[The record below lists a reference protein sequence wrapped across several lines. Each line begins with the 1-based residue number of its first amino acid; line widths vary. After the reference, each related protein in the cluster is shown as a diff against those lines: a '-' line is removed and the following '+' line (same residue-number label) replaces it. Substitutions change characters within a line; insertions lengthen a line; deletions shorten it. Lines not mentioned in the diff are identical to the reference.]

1 MKQLKKANGKKQQK
15 KPISAEKSEEAMIG
29 GIIEGSPD
37 AVGVAVLRLA
47 CGCRKMAAV
56 DKEGEPASKVIIYRD
71 NSLNVC
77 DQCKEDDGAYIR
89 VRESFIHWIEPAPE
103 PERQEII
110 AGKVFGTVPTH

>member
-1 MKQLKKANGKKQQK
+1 MKQPKKAGAKKRK
-15 KPISAEKSEEAMIG
+15 KNQVSVEKSEEAMIG

-56 DKEGEPASKVIIYRD
+56 DQEGEPASKVIIYRD

-77 DQCKEDDGAYIR
+77 DQCKEDNGAYIR
-89 VRESFIHWIEPAPE
+89 VRESFIHWIEPPPA
-103 PERQEII
+103 PERQEMI
-110 AGKVFGTVPTH
+110 AGKVFGNVPTH

>member
-1 MKQLKKANGKKQQK
+1 MNQLKKAGAKRQK
-15 KPISAEKSEEAMIG
+15 KSKVSAEKSEEAMIG

-56 DKEGEPASKVIIYRD
+56 DQDGQPASKVIIYRD

-77 DQCKEDDGAYIR
+77 EQCKEDDGAYMR
-89 VRESFIHWIEPAPE
+89 VQESFIHWLDPAPPRDQQQLIE
-103 PERQEII
+103 
-110 AGKVFGTVPTH
+110 GKVFGTVPTH